1 MSHLRS
7 PRSKVSYSSNVP
19 FSKVDVYDDNGSM
32 PPDTRVLTPIHC
44 QLPSFD
50 QSYIVQHALHQY
62 LALFEQNNILVPL
75 MRKKVSDSGGNRVP
89 SFEKLLTLAL
99 VCKSWFKYVS
109 CRLTR
114 FNAAWEGDCSKF
126 DKLESR
132 LILPTP
138 WSLYHVDNIL
148 RLTIQELG
156 WNDEQKSDEDRLDI
170 VCGYIDNFPNL
181 TTIVIRTQV
190 GDWVVDCLAESYPHI
205 DIQSIKMKV
214 KDVEMEGDKKIVTES
229 FYNFVRWW
237 QTDSINLRFENVWDE
252 NPRMHTRYNT
262 LFRIK
267 TLRHLRIDD
276 DLIELRD
283 LLVAVSECPHIESLA
298 VAISFCHLG
307 GSEDGQGLCKCYGIN
322 EHSGV
327 PMDDPENWNR
337 VCKALASNQTIK
349 RLSIRNWCYPANHRK
364 ITPESQQAFAQIW
377 ALNTT
382 IKFLLLDSMRL
393 IVCSQLF
400 ESFEINKTIT
410 HLLLHNC
417 IQDDYQLELSF
428 KKFAQN
434 NQTITFLSLFNNH
447 VSGGYHIE
455 EAFKTNET
463 ITHLILPDL
472 VQANKRLFECLIEK
486 DKIQYLGLSSRLRGG
501 VAHETKN
508 YTQEYRTTSKSLCNL
523 FYYVNSFGVP
533 INRTLSNSLW
543 NDSNQ

>member
-1 MSHLRS
+1 M
-7 PRSKVSYSSNVP
+7 VSSN
-19 FSKVDVYDDNGSM
+19 
-32 PPDTRVLTPIHC
+32 
-44 QLPSFD
+44 
-50 QSYIVQHALHQY
+50 
-62 LALFEQNNILVPL
+62 
-75 MRKKVSDSGGNRVP
+75 GGNRVP

-114 FNAAWEGDCSKF
+114 FNAAWKGDCSKF
-126 DKLESR
+126 YKLESR

-148 RLTIQELG
+148 RLTIQERG
-156 WNDEQKSDEDRLDI
+156 WNYEQKSDEDRLDI
-170 VCGYIDNFPNL
+170 VCDYIDNFPNL
-181 TTIVIRTQV
+181 TIIVIRTQV
-190 GDWVVDCLAESYPHI
+190 GDWVVDCLAERYPHI
-205 DIQSIKMKV
+205 DIHVKVDFHRKFLSDFGAEEITIDYDFSKFKNIKSIKMKV
-214 KDVEMEGDKKIVTES
+214 KGMEIEGDKKIVTEN
-229 FYNFVRWW
+229 FYNVVRWW
-237 QTDSINLRFENVWDE
+237 QTDSINLRFETVWGDK

-307 GSEDGQGLCKCYGIN
+307 GSEDGHGLCKCYGIN

-327 PMDDPENWNR
+327 PLDDPENWNR

-349 RLSIRNWCYPANHRK
+349 RLSIRNWCNHYENHRK

-382 IKFLLLDSMRL
+382 IKYLLLDSLRL

-417 IQDDYQLELSF
+417 IRDNNQIELSF

-463 ITHLILPDL
+463 ITHLILPDI
-472 VQANKRLFECLIEK
+472 VQASKRLFKCLIKK
-486 DKIQYLGLSSRLRGG
+486 DKIQYLGLSSRLMGG
-501 VAHETKN
+501 LAYETKN
-508 YTQEYRTTSKSLCNL
+508 HTQEYRTTSKSLCNL
-523 FYYVNSFGVP
+523 FYYVNSFGSTLD
-533 INRTLSNSLW
+533 RTLSNSLW
-543 NDSNQ
+543 NDVINLIK